1 MKTIKFCLIVIL
13 FIRGAHS
20 YGQTTNTGVFTIAAG
35 TEVSVQDQ
43 FNNTNTGS
51 FMNDGD
57 LYIHQNFNNDGAF
70 SFFQNAVNGTTH
82 FVGNAI
88 QEITG
93 NLESRFYNITFNNP
107 TAFAAFQLKSNIH
120 AYNTVNFSRGVVQ
133 NDIYNGEFVFEN
145 DANHINA
152 SNDSYVNGAVQKNG
166 STTFEFPIGAREK
179 FRKASITAPISFD
192 DEIVATYFL
201 ENSNTKYTHNL
212 SAGIIDQIDTN
223 EYWLVEQK
231 NGTSNVVLTL
241 TWDETTTSSAILN
254 APKTALHI
262 LRWDATEGFWVDE
275 GGIVDEATN
284 SVTTVAE
291 ISGYGVFTLGTIKED
306 LILPGGLVVYNAVTP
321 DDDGKNDFFFIDGV
335 KDIPNNTMEIF
346 NRWGVKVYETKG
358 YNESDNVFKGISE
371 GRLTVNKNKKLP
383 AGTYFYVL
391 NYEYNSE
398 NIKKAGYLYL
408 NSN

>member
-1 MKTIKFCLIVIL
+1 MKIIKFCLIVIL
-13 FIRGAHS
+13 FLRAAYS
-20 YGQTTNTGVFTIAAG
+20 YGQTTNTGVFTITAG

-57 LYIHQNFNNDGAF
+57 LYIHKNFNNDGAF
-70 SFFQNAVNGTTH
+70 SFFQNAVNGTTY

-93 NLESRFYNITFNNP
+93 SLESRFYNITFNNA
-107 TAFAAFQLKSNIH
+107 TAFAAFQLKSKIH
-120 AYNTVNFSRGVVQ
+120 AYNTVNFSQGIVQ
-133 NDIYNGEFVFEN
+133 NDVYDGEFIFEN
-145 DANHINA
+145 DATHRNT
-152 SNDSYVNGAVQKNG
+152 SNQSYVNGAVQKNG

-212 SAGIIDQIDTN
+212 SAGIIDLIDTN

-231 NGTSNVVLTL
+231 NGSSNVVLTL
-241 TWDETTTSSAILN
+241 SWDETTTSSAILD
-254 APKTALHI
+254 APKSALHI
-262 LRWDATEGFWVDE
+262 LRWDAAEGFWVDE
-275 GGIVDEATN
+275 GGIVDENNKT
-284 SVTTVAE
+284 VTTVAE
-291 ISGYGVFTLGTIKED
+291 VSGYGVFTLGTVKED

-321 DDDGKNDFFFIDGV
+321 DEDGKNDFFFIDGI
-335 KDIPNNTMEIF
+335 KDIPENTMEIF
-346 NRWGVKVYETKG
+346 NRWGVKVYETKN
-358 YNESDNVFKGISE
+358 YNETDNVFKGISE
-371 GRLTVNKNKKLP
+371 GRLTVRKNKKLP

-391 NYEYNSE
+391 NYQYNSE